1 MGKQGPKQP
10 ARRTSGRAKRA
21 GNRGASSDGDVIG
34 SPTYKTL
41 PAYQR
46 NRQHPTHAMK
56 GFALGLLVVLGSK
69 QVLCAPQQEPDP
81 WLQVLNGGGEDVD
94 AAAEVRQVVPLP
106 EVQQPVE
113 TQSLPQAPVRPPPRP
128 QQFQQ
133 QPQRPLQRP
142 PPRRPGGPRG
152 PPRRRPPT
160 RRPGR
165 PTTTSKGILAGAVDA
180 VSSAVGGVAC
190 TGSNIITDAKLRDE
204 AFIKFQL
211 DCAMNVGPCDEIG
224 EKIKILAPEVL
235 AGRCPRPCNECTKTQ
250 IKRVMAQLSQRFPR
264 RFQEMMRQ
272 LAPKR
277 G

>member
-1 MGKQGPKQP
+1 
-10 ARRTSGRAKRA
+10 
-21 GNRGASSDGDVIG
+21 VIG

-94 AAAEVRQVVPLP
+94 AAADVRQVVPLP

>member
-1 MGKQGPKQP
+1 MG
-10 ARRTSGRAKRA
+10 
-21 GNRGASSDGDVIG
+21 SSDGDVFG

-94 AAAEVRQVVPLP
+94 AAAEVRQVDPLP

-128 QQFQQ
+128 
-133 QPQRPLQRP
+133 
-142 PPRRPGGPRG
+142 PGGPRG

-165 PTTTSKGILAGAVDA
+165 PTTTSKGILAG
-180 VSSAVGGVAC
+180 
-190 TGSNIITDAKLRDE
+190 
-204 AFIKFQL
+204 
-211 DCAMNVGPCDEIG
+211 
-224 EKIKILAPEVL
+224 
-235 AGRCPRPCNECTKTQ
+235 
-250 IKRVMAQLSQRFPR
+250 
-264 RFQEMMRQ
+264 
-272 LAPKR
+272 
-277 G
+277 

>member
-1 MGKQGPKQP
+1 M
-10 ARRTSGRAKRA
+10 
-21 GNRGASSDGDVIG
+21 
-34 SPTYKTL
+34 
-41 PAYQR
+41 
-46 NRQHPTHAMK
+46 
-56 GFALGLLVVLGSK
+56 
-69 QVLCAPQQEPDP
+69 
-81 WLQVLNGGGEDVD
+81 
-94 AAAEVRQVVPLP
+94 
-106 EVQQPVE
+106 E

-224 EKIKILAPEVL
+224 EKIKSKLPNKLTHSELTLYSQSWRPRCWQADVLDLATS
-235 AGRCPRPCNECTKTQ
+235 APRP
-250 IKRVMAQLSQRFPR
+250 RSS
-264 RFQEMMRQ
+264 
-272 LAPKR
+272 

>member
-1 MGKQGPKQP
+1 
-10 ARRTSGRAKRA
+10 
-21 GNRGASSDGDVIG
+21 
-34 SPTYKTL
+34 
-41 PAYQR
+41 
-46 NRQHPTHAMK
+46 
-56 GFALGLLVVLGSK
+56 
-69 QVLCAPQQEPDP
+69 
-81 WLQVLNGGGEDVD
+81 
-94 AAAEVRQVVPLP
+94 
-106 EVQQPVE
+106 
-113 TQSLPQAPVRPPPRP
+113 
-128 QQFQQ
+128 
-133 QPQRPLQRP
+133 
-142 PPRRPGGPRG
+142 
-152 PPRRRPPT
+152 
-160 RRPGR
+160 
-165 PTTTSKGILAGAVDA
+165 VDA

>member
-1 MGKQGPKQP
+1 MG
-10 ARRTSGRAKRA
+10 RTSGRAKRA

-34 SPTYKTL
+34 S
-41 PAYQR
+41 Q
-46 NRQHPTHAMK
+46 
-56 GFALGLLVVLGSK
+56 